1 MSATMRK
8 MIVVAT
14 LAAFGGFCI
23 ASATAF
29 ASLRYNVWK
38 TSPEQ
43 FQLGYVIGYLDAVRL
58 AQRRDYRAAVPVTPG
73 KDFTMWVRGVNEYFA
88 KPENA
93 NRTVPD
99 AMSEVGTAYRVEI
112 LREGGRKRMGVLTSP
127 LPSSI
132 P

>member
-1 MSATMRK
+1 
-8 MIVVAT
+8 
-14 LAAFGGFCI
+14 
-23 ASATAF
+23 
-29 ASLRYNVWK
+29 
-38 TSPEQ
+38 
-43 FQLGYVIGYLDAVRL
+43 
-58 AQRRDYRAAVPVTPG
+58 
-73 KDFTMWVRGVNEYFA
+73 MWVRGVNEYFA

-112 LREGGRKRMGVLTSP
+112 LREGGRKRMGIMTSE